1 MSNTSKQH
9 TSTHKEEILQAIHQQ
24 TTTLGPFKFVHI
36 LNLYSFRQIQRM
48 GINYDRNL
56 LLVSPTIPI
65 LIQI

>member
-9 TSTHKEEILQAIHQQ
+9 TSTHKQEILLAILQQ

-36 LNLYSFRQIQRM
+36 LNFYIFRQIQRM
-48 GINYDRNL
+48 SINYDRNL
-56 LLVSPTIPI
+56 LLLSPTIPI